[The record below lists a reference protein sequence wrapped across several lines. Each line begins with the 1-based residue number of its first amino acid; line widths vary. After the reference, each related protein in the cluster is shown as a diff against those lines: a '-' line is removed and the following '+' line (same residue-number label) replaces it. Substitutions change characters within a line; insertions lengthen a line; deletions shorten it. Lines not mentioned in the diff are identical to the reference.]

1 MLYVSYLFLAATAP
15 SKRRRGLAVDAAAP
29 IVTVLTSG
37 RSPCPGLGGRH
48 RAGPSVPVAAAPG
61 VLGRPS
67 TAAIPASA
75 LWPLEGPGRE
85 LTTFPLNGF
94 YPGKR
99 AGCGGCLLT
108 PGSAPAA
115 AQVALRRPPRGSPPA
130 APRGQAAFRC
140 RNAPQAPSFGAAP
153 AAKAE
158 RPRGTARAPGPA
170 QGPQTTP
177 APLLGPR
184 PARAARDSLPK
195 EANPA
200 AAS

>member
-48 RAGPSVPVAAAPG
+48 RAGPSGPVARRP
-61 VLGRPS
+61 RPS
-67 TAAIPASA
+67 VHSCHPGERPMTARGARASSIP
-75 LWPLEGPGRE
+75 L
-85 LTTFPLNGF
+85 LNGF

-115 AQVALRRPPRGSPPA
+115 ARTARRRPPRGRPPA

-140 RNAPQAPSFGAAP
+140 RNAPEAPSFGAAP

-170 QGPQTTP
+170 QGPEPTLGP
-177 APLLGPR
+177 KSGPR
-184 PARAARDSLPK
+184 PEPAARDSSTRRPTPPPLRT
-195 EANPA
+195 
-200 AAS
+200 

>member
-1 MLYVSYLFLAATAP
+1 MLYVSYLFLAATAS

-37 RSPCPGLGGRH
+37 RSPCPGLGGKTPRGPEWT
-48 RAGPSVPVAAAPG
+48 RRGGAGRPRPSVHRCHPG
-61 VLGRPS
+61 ERPM
-67 TAAIPASA
+67 TAGSGSPLPPA
-75 LWPLEGPGRE
+75 
-85 LTTFPLNGF
+85 FPRNGF

-115 AQVALRRPPRGSPPA
+115 ARTARRRPPRGSPPA

-140 RNAPQAPSFGAAP
+140 RNAQEAPSFGAAP

-170 QGPQTTP
+170 EGPETNIGK
-177 APLLGPR
+177 LLGPR
-184 PARAARDSLPK
+184 PDPAARDSLPK